1 MMSMSPH
8 SLSRGEV
15 KSQRQRW
22 GATLG
27 LYCLPVLLTLC
38 ISHCTPVA
46 AGNFSAHEERN
57 ARAVVQAMESEWPL
71 RAVNDPANRY
81 VQSLGRML
89 GHVGNGMTGGRVEEL
104 SSRIIRDR
112 APYAFSTTGN
122 IYLSEGMITFA
133 RNESELAA
141 VLAHEIGHQ
150 LSGHF
155 SAPPEESLSLGGNGS
170 SGRNSS
176 PQRQQVGSLTQ
187 VFDLEKEQEADRQ
200 AIAILQRAGFNP
212 HALLAVLKRLPTK
225 GVYHYYNN
233 ERRTQAL
240 QQELV
245 DIASPSPR
253 DTGDFLA
260 MQKLVRYNHGE

>member
-1 MMSMSPH
+1 MVEAKGQRH
-8 SLSRGEV
+8 RLS
-15 KSQRQRW
+15 K
-22 GATLG
+22 TLG
-27 LYCLPVLLTLC
+27 FLCLPVLLTLG

-46 AGNFSAHEERN
+46 AGNASAHEERN

-81 VQSLGRML
+81 VLSLGQML
-89 GHVGNGMTGGRVEEL
+89 GHVGNGMSGGRVEAL

-155 SAPPEESLSLGGNGS
+155 SAPSEDSLSLGGKGS
-170 SGRNSS
+170 SGRNTSA
-176 PQRQQVGSLTQ
+176 QRQQVGSLTQ
-187 VFDLEKEQEADRQ
+187 VFDLEKEEEADRQ
-200 AIAILQRAGFNP
+200 AIVILQRAGFNP
-212 HALLAVLKRLPTK
+212 YALLAVLKRLPTK

-233 ERRTQAL
+233 ERRTQGL

-245 DIASPSPR
+245 NIARPSRR
-253 DTGDFLA
+253 DSSDFLA
-260 MQKLVRYNHGE
+260 MQELVQSNHGE